1 MASIYVTFGA
11 FECGLIARVI
21 IVKLIV
27 LHCSYT
33 VLISAAR
40 DKVQSGMLIN
50 SAANRLIGEVVQ
62 SRKRP
67 LLGPSPG

>member
-40 DKVQSGMLIN
+40 DKV
-50 SAANRLIGEVVQ
+50 AC
-62 SRKRP
+62 
-67 LLGPSPG
+67 